1 MDPIDSSIL
10 IALLRNDFRAFVE
23 KCFNHLNPGQPYHDN
38 WHVGVIAHALA
49 ECLAG
54 NTKRLIILLPPRNL
68 KSTIVSIAWPAY
80 VLGHFPSKKFVC
92 ASYAQELANQL
103 SNDTRSIMNSDWY
116 RELFPA
122 TLISPVKDTQ
132 GLFVT
137 TEFGGRMA
145 TFIGGI
151 LTGFGGDIVI
161 FDDPHKPQDMEHEG
175 ARHKARNWLLNTAL
189 SRFNSPKDGI
199 LIIVMQRLHEDDLAG
214 YLIENNPEFTI
225 LKIPS
230 RADEQLVYKLD
241 SDTEL
246 HLEAGAYLQEHRI
259 GPVEFEAKRKEM
271 GSREFS
277 AQYQLDP
284 LPPDGGTFDFDWFD
298 LCDEVPAFSELIMSV
313 DVAVSEGRGNYT
325 AVTLWGHLDHHWYL
339 TACHHFQFDAA
350 KVRLEV
356 QNLDQKYQPDLIVID
371 STGVGKGMVAELRNK
386 GFKHIYPSIARFS
399 KIQLANDVLAM
410 IEGGRVSIFAPAP
423 GLAEFRKQVTSFP
436 HGKFDD
442 FVDSMT
448 QVLRF
453 ERGVVR
459 EARLNKR
466 SGRRSID
473 SQKAHATVISLTK
486 GGRII
491 HYC

>member
-23 KCFNHLNPGQPYHDN
+23 KCFNHLNPGQTYHDN

-151 LTGFGGDIVI
+151 MTGFGGDIVI
-161 FDDPHKPQDMEHEG
+161 IDDPQKPQDMEHES

-214 YLIENNPEFTI
+214 YLIENNPEFTV
-225 LKIPS
+225 LKIPT
-230 RADEQLVYKLD
+230 RADEELVYKLD
-241 SDTEL
+241 SDTEV
-246 HLEAGAYLQEHRI
+246 HLEAGAYLQEDRI

-284 LPPDGGTFDFDWFD
+284 LPLDGGTFNFDWFD
-298 LCDEVPAFSELIMSV
+298 LCDKVPAFSELIMSV
-313 DVAVSEGRGNYT
+313 DVAVTEGGGNYT

-339 TACHHFQFDAA
+339 TACHRFQFDAA
-350 KVRLEV
+350 KVRQAV

-386 GFKHIYPSIARFS
+386 GFRHVYPSIAKFS
-399 KIQLANDVLAM
+399 KIQVANDVVAM
-410 IEGGRVSIFAPAP
+410 IEGGRVSILASAT
-423 GLAEFRKQVTSFP
+423 GLAEFRKEIISFP
-436 HGKFDD
+436 NGKFDD

-453 ERGVVR
+453 ESGVVR
-459 EARLNKR
+459 EARLHKR
-466 SGRRSID
+466 SDRRGVGSHKTRATAISI
-473 SQKAHATVISLTK
+473 TER
-486 GGRII
+486 GRII
-491 HYC
+491 HYR